1 MKSVLKEF
9 VESLE
14 RKGVLTG
21 DIQEIHEFTQQW
33 EDVMLRRFLENIQ
46 INYEYEKKWRKDIPM
61 LHEYY
66 KEIKE
71 L

>member
-1 MKSVLKEF
+1 MKSILKEF

-14 RKGVLTG
+14 YKGFLTG
-21 DIQEIHEFTQQW
+21 DIEEIHEFTQRW
-33 EDVMLRRFLENIQ
+33 EHIMMRIFLENLQ
-46 INYEYEKKWRKDIPM
+46 MNYEYEKRFREDIPM

>member
-1 MKSVLKEF
+1 MKSVLKQF

-46 INYEYEKKWRKDIPM
+46 INYEYEKKWREDIPM